1 MLKSDIFKL
10 FAFVLIALGVLLLL
24 SKSLDPAWQ
33 TYIETTFNALLFF
46 VTAVYVILTSEI
58 LADGK
63 KAREIEFKRAQLEK
77 LYLPLHFALNSF
89 EGLED
94 ENLEAIQPYMYMGI
108 KDTAEKVERYHESR
122 GSICFTE
129 DEMAIRYQNLI
140 EAVKTDIESLKNEL
154 QNLLK

>member
-1 MLKSDIFKL
+1 MLKSEIFKL
-10 FAFVLIALGVLLLL
+10 FGYVLIALSILLLL

-63 KAREIEFKRAQLEK
+63 NAREIEFKRAQLEK

-94 ENLEAIQPYMYMGI
+94 KNHEAIQPYMYLGI
-108 KDTAEKVERYHESR
+108 NNTAEKVERYHESK
-122 GSICFTE
+122 GSIRFTE
-129 DEMAIRYQNLI
+129 DEMAIRYRDLI
-140 EAVKTDIESLKNEL
+140 EAVNTDIESLKNGL